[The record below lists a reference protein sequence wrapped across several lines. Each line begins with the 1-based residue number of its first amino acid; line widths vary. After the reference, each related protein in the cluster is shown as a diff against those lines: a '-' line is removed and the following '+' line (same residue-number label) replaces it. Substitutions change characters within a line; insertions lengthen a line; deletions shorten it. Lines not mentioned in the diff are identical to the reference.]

1 MGETKQIKLTSEQ
14 LELASKLTPLQRKF
28 VIYLVSSNMSQREAY
43 KAAGGK
49 ATTEGA
55 QDVGASRMLSQDK
68 VKAFYESLLNSAAT
82 VAVMTKEQALERLT
96 KSASVTIK
104 DVCDFKNVQVG
115 KDKKGNPVFQTVWTV
130 KDAEDIPDHIAASI
144 KSVTITKTGPKIE
157 LHNSHGAIKQL
168 GDMLGWNAPKE
179 SKLSG
184 ELTVNE
190 VVRKVVD

>member
-1 MGETKQIKLTSEQ
+1 MGETKQIKLTAEQ

-43 KAAGGK
+43 INAGGK

-55 QDVGASRMLSQDK
+55 QDVSASRMLSQDK

-115 KDKKGNPVFQTVWTV
+115 EDEEGNPVFQTVWTV

-157 LHNSHGAIKQL
+157 LHDSHGAIKQL